1 MDEYL
6 QWYPGS
12 GRFIYSHF
20 TLYDAALDDSVP
32 TNETI
37 IITRHRNLDLAP
49 HHYFDRKRGF
59 FMVDWE
65 RFAVDWELANG
76 RAAAMMVLRGLHQEV
91 KRRYKDWERARAAR
105 TANQAPAEQTVAAFW
120 RMVAQMEEDRDW

>member
-49 HHYFDRKRGF
+49 YHYFDRKRVSSGKLTHG
-59 FMVDWE
+59 V
-65 RFAVDWELANG
+65 R
-76 RAAAMMVLRGLHQEV
+76 
-91 KRRYKDWERARAAR
+91 
-105 TANQAPAEQTVAAFW
+105 EQRST
-120 RMVAQMEEDRDW
+120 